1 MNVVQT
7 DVILDGVLY
16 TLASASD
23 PQVVREAI
31 QAAVTTDGSFVDIA
45 VEGNA
50 TVSILVTSHSRAQ
63 IVTRTVTSD
72 AADIVLTFPEI
83 GNAEML

>member
-7 DVILDGVLY
+7 DVILDGVVY

-23 PQVVREAI
+23 PRVVREAI
-31 QAAVTTDGSFVDIA
+31 ETAVSTEGSFVDIA

-50 TVSILVTSHSRAQ
+50 TVSILVTSHSRLQ